1 MRFIDGWAVPEQC
14 QTHAK
19 WIAETGN
26 LAHDSYI
33 MDKLKPYIKEGMT
46 VVDVGAHIGSH
57 SIKYSNYVGFTG
69 KVIAFEPNPEAF
81 ECLKHNMSGIKNV
94 RIHNLGLSN
103 KDKKLGIVN
112 NPQNIGANYL
122 TGDGNIPCIRFDDL
136 HLNKVDFIKVDIE
149 GMEPE
154 FLDGARNTINTHKPI
169 MFIEINRFALARNGY
184 NPETVYDFLRKF
196 GYTFKNITEGENL
209 QGEQFD
215 IICKPN

>member
-1 MRFIDGWAVPEQC
+1 MRFIDGWAVPEHC

-26 LAHDSYI
+26 LAHDTYI

-46 VVDVGAHIGSH
+46 VVDVGAHVGTH

-81 ECLKHNMSGIKNV
+81 DCLKHNMGGIKNV

-103 KDKKLGIVN
+103 TDKKLGMVN

-122 TGDGNIPCIRFDDL
+122 AGEGNIPCIRFDDL
-136 HLNKVDFIKVDIE
+136 HLNNVDFIKVDIE

-154 FLDGARNTINTHKPI
+154 FLDGARNTIKNHKPV

-184 NPETVYDFLRKF
+184 TPETVYDFLRKF
-196 GYTFKNITEGENL
+196 GYTFKNITDGEEL
-209 QGEQFD
+209 DGEQFD